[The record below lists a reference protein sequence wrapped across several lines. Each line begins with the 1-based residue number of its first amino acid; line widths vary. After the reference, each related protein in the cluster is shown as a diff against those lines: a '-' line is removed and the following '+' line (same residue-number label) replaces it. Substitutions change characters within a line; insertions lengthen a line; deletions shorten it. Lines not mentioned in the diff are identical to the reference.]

1 MSDGFWN
8 NHVVMDP
15 ADLEA
20 VFANEDAL
28 GMSDMDFVEALREDR
43 VADFGKV
50 RDALPMLHP
59 READYLELYFFHR
72 MRQSAIADLFG
83 VSQPTVCY
91 RLRRAAT
98 RIRYILTMPPYDRD
112 KIEADLKS
120 VISDPV
126 DVRIMVEMID
136 STCQSTVARGLG
148 VTQGYVRHRFFRTLR
163 ALQSMHGME
172 NYVRLFLHIASHLN
186 IMKQVQRG
194 AWNDPM
200 IYVIA

>member
-20 VFANEDAL
+20 VFANEDAI

-50 RDALPMLHP
+50 RDALPLLHP

-98 RIRYILTMPPYDRD
+98 RIRYLLTMPPYDSDR
-112 KIEADLKS
+112 IESDLKS
-120 VISDPV
+120 VISDPI
-126 DVRIMVEMID
+126 DVRIMVGMIE

-163 ALQSMHGME
+163 ALQGMRGMD

-200 IYVIA
+200 IYVVA